1 MTTNHPSPIAHRPSP
16 TFGCLWDLDGTLV
29 DTEANHYAAWRALV
43 REHGRDLSYEEFRPT
58 FGLRNDDILAR
69 YLGFAGDTAHLARF
83 SERKEELFR
92 ASLERDGVRTQP
104 GALDLIAHLRA
115 LDARQA
121 VASSAPPANI
131 ALIVRLLDLDDTFA
145 AVVSGEEV
153 ARGKPA
159 PDIFLRAAER
169 IGLPSGR
176 TVVLEDAPAGVA
188 AGKAAGAKVIA
199 LLAGF
204 PAEALSSADL
214 IVRSFADVLWPA
226 ERWEQFL
233 TSGAAFSAG
242 A

>member
-1 MTTNHPSPIAHRPSP
+1 MLLVMTNSLP
-16 TFGCLWDLDGTLV
+16 TSDFRLPTPFGALWDLDGTLV

-43 REHGRDLSYEEFRPT
+43 REHGRDLSYDEFRPT

-69 YLGFAGDTAHLARF
+69 YLGFADDPAEIARL

-92 ASLERDGVRTQP
+92 ASLRRDGVQTQP
-104 GALDLIAHLRA
+104 GARDLVARLYA
-115 LDARQA
+115 LGARQV

-131 ALIVRLLDLDDTFA
+131 ELIVRLLGLSDTFA

-159 PDIFLRAAER
+159 PDIFLRAAGR
-169 IGLPSGR
+169 IGLAPGR

-188 AGKAAGAKVIA
+188 AGKAAGCRVIA

-214 IVRSFADVLWPA
+214 IVRSFDEVLWPV
-226 ERWEQFL
+226 ERWEEFL
-233 TSGAAFSAG
+233 ATAG

>member
-1 MTTNHPSPIAHRPSP
+1 MLIVMTDHLSTIDYRLSTP
-16 TFGCLWDLDGTLV
+16 FGILWDLDGTLV

-58 FGLRNDDILAR
+58 FGLRNDDILVR
-69 YLGFAGDTAHLARF
+69 YLGFADDPAEIAGL

-92 ASLERDGVRTQP
+92 ASLQRDGVRTQP
-104 GALDLIAHLRA
+104 GARDLVGRLHA
-115 LDARQA
+115 LGARQA

-131 ALIVRLLDLDDTFA
+131 DLIVRLLALGDTFA

-169 IGLPSGR
+169 IGLAPCR

-188 AGKAAGAKVIA
+188 AGKAAGSKVIA

-214 IVRSFADVLWPA
+214 IVRSFDEVLWPV

-233 TSGAAFSAG
+233 IV
-242 A
+242 